1 MKYGK
6 IIGIGNTATVY
17 DLEDGKVL
25 KLFNKDYP
33 SEAIET
39 EFKNAKAINNM
50 NFLKPKAY
58 EMINCEEGKGIIY
71 DKIEGESL
79 LDWVLKTGD
88 SRRCALYMAKLHKL
102 ILHNKIN
109 NVPNYK
115 GFLEENIVKGLTDNS
130 AKQKEILLILDKLEN
145 GDALCHGDYHPGNIF
160 ISKGQAVVIDFM
172 NVCHGHVLYDVA
184 RTVYLIEY
192 TPTPLKIENREQILE
207 LKKTLAD
214 QYLEQMDVTREMIKD
229 YLLVIG
235 AARFGECPN
244 ENR

>member
-17 DLEDGKVL
+17 DLKDGKVL

-33 SEAIET
+33 SEAVVT

-50 NFLKPKAY
+50 NFPKPKVY
-58 EMINCEEGKGIIY
+58 EMINCENAKGIIY

-88 SRRCALYMAKLHKL
+88 SRRCALYMAELHKL

-109 NVPNYK
+109 NVRNYK

-130 AKQKEILLILDKLEN
+130 AKQKEIMLILDKLEN

-172 NVCHGHVLYDVA
+172 NVCHGHFLYDVA

-192 TPTPLKIENREQILE
+192 TPTPLKMENREQILE

-235 AARFGECPN
+235 AARLGECPN